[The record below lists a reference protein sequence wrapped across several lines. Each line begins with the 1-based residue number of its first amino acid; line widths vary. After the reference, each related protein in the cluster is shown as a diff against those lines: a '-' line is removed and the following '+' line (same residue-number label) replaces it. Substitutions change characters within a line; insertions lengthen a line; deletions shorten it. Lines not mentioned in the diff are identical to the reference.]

1 MEMLR
6 SGLFHAL
13 SALFWSG
20 LVFGGNVNSIA
31 PISIHGN
38 SDLTPPGSSSGC
50 KCANLVG
57 GVWVIGPW
65 QISGAAADGVYIENV
80 TAAFLLKDIIVV
92 KSAGAGIHL
101 RNINFAEATVVVSGV
116 NTSLQNNYV
125 GMMVEASS
133 GLVLDGGGAN
143 PNGWGIVASGV
154 AGTINK
160 NYSGAIDIENSSF
173 IRVRGWQLSANGQD
187 GVPDWIS
194 FDPSLAHWGVGG
206 VRFLG
211 VNSSWIDH
219 NAANNDTSISYSL
232 FQSSNNRVTGN
243 TADYPFTANLL
254 IADGS
259 SLNTIDG
266 NDFGTAD
273 FIGILVA
280 NPLAGPYSTGGN
292 SITGN
297 TVHSSGPTGTEG
309 KAGIA
314 PSFGGGIVLL
324 NGVVNNLVSGNQL
337 WANTGNDLKWT
348 NAVLDPASP
357 IGVTHLPTP
366 SACVAWSNLNTWS
379 GNFFK
384 TKDTCP
390 GYQIQ

>member
-1 MEMLR
+1 MLS
-6 SGLFHAL
+6 SGLIL
-13 SALFWSG
+13 SVLVGSG
-20 LVFGGNVNSIA
+20 LALGGPVNSIA

-38 SDLTPPGSSSGC
+38 SDLTPPGSASGC
-50 KCANLVG
+50 RCATLAS

-65 QISGAAADGVYIENV
+65 QISGAPGDGVYIENV
-80 TAAFLLKDIIVV
+80 TVPFLLKDMAVI
-92 KSAGAGIHL
+92 KSGSAGIHL
-101 RNINFAEATVVVSGV
+101 RNVTFGAPTTVVSGV
-116 NTSLQNNYV
+116 NTSLQNNDV
-125 GMMVEASS
+125 GILVEGSS
-133 GLVLDGGGAN
+133 GLILNGGGAN
-143 PNGWGIVASGV
+143 PNGWGIVASG

-160 NYSGAIDIENSSF
+160 NHSGAVDVENSSF
-173 IRVRGWQLSANGQD
+173 IQVRGWQLSANGQD
-187 GVPDWIS
+187 GSPDWIS

-206 VRFLG
+206 VRFFG
-211 VNSSWIDH
+211 VNNSWIDH
-219 NAANNDTSISYSL
+219 NAANNDTSVSYSL

-273 FIGILVA
+273 FIGILLA
-280 NPLAGPYSTGGN
+280 NPLGGPYTTQGN

-297 TVHSSGPTGTEG
+297 TVHSSGPTGTEI
-309 KAGIA
+309 KAGIS
-314 PSFGGGIVLL
+314 PSFSGGIVLL
-324 NGVVNNLVSGNQL
+324 NGVVNNLISGNQL
-337 WANTGNDLKWT
+337 WLNTGNDLKWT
-348 NAVLDPASP
+348 VAVTDGASP

-379 GNFFK
+379 GNTFR